1 MLFLMVQTLLT
12 VNRVSSKFEFQ
23 ASQLKHNFD
32 QWPLHWS
39 KINLLFF
46 LSPMAY
52 KIINRATKDYKI
64 LIPKVI
70 FQYQKSIESFKT
82 RLKRLLILSS
92 RDYKKRSLIPENQ
105 KTKNIKVNSTSLCKT
120 LKKRFLSNNRLM
132 SF

>member
-1 MLFLMVQTLLT
+1 MDVFKKFFCDVMSHIIWWNAGEKIKSIFELFIKQKIEFKFVLFLMVQTLLT

-23 ASQLKHNFD
+23 ASKLKHNFD

-92 RDYKKRSLIPENQ
+92 RD
-105 KTKNIKVNSTSLCKT
+105 
-120 LKKRFLSNNRLM
+120 
-132 SF
+132 